1 MIVDEP
7 NVLESHVTLR
17 TNLTEPI
24 NDMDMDMP
32 LEPMIVNEPD
42 ALKSHV
48 TIRTN
53 LTEPINDMDMDMP
66 LEVELRLKKSKAQ
79 KRRFVANI
87 NQANR
92 KRPKK

>member
-1 MIVDEP
+1 PMIVDK
-7 NVLESHVTLR
+7 
-17 TNLTEPI
+17 
-24 NDMDMDMP
+24 
-32 LEPMIVNEPD
+32 PD
-42 ALKSHV
+42 VSESHV

-53 LTEPINDMDMDMP
+53 LIEPINDMDMDMP

-79 KRRFVANI
+79 KRRFVPDI

>member
-1 MIVDEP
+1 MRGRGIEPRPFAWQAKIIPLNQPRYFVYVRPMIVDEP
-7 NVLESHVTLR
+7 DV
-17 TNLTEPI
+17 
-24 NDMDMDMP
+24 
-32 LEPMIVNEPD
+32 
-42 ALKSHV
+42 LKSHV

-79 KRRFVANI
+79 KRRFVPNI

-92 KRPKK
+92 KRPK